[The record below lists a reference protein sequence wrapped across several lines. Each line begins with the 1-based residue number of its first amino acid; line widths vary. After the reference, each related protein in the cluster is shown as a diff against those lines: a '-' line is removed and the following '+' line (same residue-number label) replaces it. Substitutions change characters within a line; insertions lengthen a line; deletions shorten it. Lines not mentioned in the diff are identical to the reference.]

1 MPTVYLLSDQKT
13 QFIKIGRATNFTER
27 YANLRVANP
36 WLGIGYLLE
45 TEHASSSEF
54 HQNLTF

>member
-27 YANLRVANP
+27 YANLRVAVTS
-36 WLGIGYLLE
+36 LSIFRLYTLLI
-45 TEHASSSEF
+45 
-54 HQNLTF
+54 